1 MPERHSPVYV
11 TKAGRSK
18 YNHDGGEMKKIIIA
32 VMVILS
38 AAACKQKEEPKGQ
51 YQFPTSPIQAQDD
64 TRLLK
69 ELLEKEPGNVD
80 AWIKLGNILMD
91 TRRFDEATDAYRKAL
106 AINPKNVD
114 VRVDMGTCYRNL
126 GKADLAVKEYRK
138 ALEMDPRH
146 LNAHMNLGIVLA
158 YDLHDKAQ
166 AIKEF
171 EKVLELDPNGPNST
185 QVRSILQQLSA
196 KK

>member
-1 MPERHSPVYV
+1 
-11 TKAGRSK
+11 
-18 YNHDGGEMKKIIIA
+18 MKKIIIA

-38 AAACKQKEEPKGQ
+38 AAACKQKEQPKV
-51 YQFPTSPIQAQDD
+51 QFPTGPIQAQDD

-69 ELLEKEPGNVD
+69 ELLEKEPGNAD

-91 TRRFDEATDAYRKAL
+91 TRRFDEATDAYQKAL
-106 AINPKNVD
+106 AINPKNID
-114 VRVDMGTCYRNL
+114 VRVDLGTCYRNI
-126 GKADLAVKEYRK
+126 GKPDLAVKEYRK